1 MDKRWNYINYIVD
14 DVLKKVD
21 IDEEENRIS
30 FPWMMQSLAYHYRD
44 SGTYYPFTYDEIM
57 NISPF
62 RNKIFK
68 DNDMFDHYIQTQYG
82 ATDAEVYAVWV
93 VIKKRLL
100 SIVVGGS
107 ENHINLNESE
117 GARTKFYEYVVDDL
131 MGRMVMDAPDFIF
144 IGDDVDIDYR
154 GVASRSVF
162 SIYHKFNNELIDHL
176 ITNYGV
182 RNNDNEL
189 NRIWFRFRNRVRE
202 EILRPSEDEDYWISD

>member
-62 RNKIFK
+62 RNKTFK

-162 SIYHKFNNELIDHL
+162 SIYHKFNNELIDYL